1 MHRFYL
7 PAEQCQASTLVLTGR
22 EAHHGAGVLRLRQ
35 AERVTVLNGVGGEL
49 ICEVEQLERRQVRLR
64 VLERRTIPPLP
75 FQVTLLQ
82 ALPKGKAFESII
94 QKATELGAFRLV
106 PLRSERVVA
115 APIGEKETADKIE
128 KWRLLAVEAIK
139 QCGSAWLPRI
149 EPPLT
154 PKQFLA
160 RNEVFEL
167 SLLASLHGGARHP
180 REYFSAY
187 RSAHSCIPRSVC
199 VWVGPEG
206 DFTADEVE
214 MITAAGARPMTLGRL
229 VLRTDTA
236 ATSCLSIINYELQAP
251 L

>member
-139 QCGSAWLPRI
+139 QCGSAWLPQI

-154 PKQFLA
+154 PNQFLA

-167 SLLASLHGGARHP
+167 SLLASLHGGVRHP

-187 RSAHSCIPRSVC
+187 RATHGRTPRSVC

-206 DFTADEVE
+206 DFTAEEVA
-214 MITAAGARPMTLGRL
+214 MITAAGARPMTLGPL
-229 VLRTDTA
+229 VLRTVTA
-236 ATSCLSIINYELQAP
+236 ATYCLSIINYELQVP